1 MESKN
6 IALRSKSMRNG
17 DRPYTTP
24 GLGDRAHSVLM
35 AYQYSRAHK
44 VPVTLHLTSDKYGKP
59 LKICLLTSSDHKAH
73 WWKGCTEIVMVV
85 LDHSPDF
92 PHPLTLRLLW
102 SARWP

>member
-6 IALRSKSMRNG
+6 IALRSKSMRSG

-59 LKICLLTSSDHKAH
+59 HKKVSWKESSRNSSKLKIR
-73 WWKGCTEIVMVV
+73 I
-85 LDHSPDF
+85 
-92 PHPLTLRLLW
+92 
-102 SARWP
+102 